1 MADDPRYKPCPE
13 CGQPKRQY
21 VACEHCGY
29 SFIAAEARKPK
40 PAPPP
45 VDTRPA
51 FSPQQEPRSKPRAK
65 VVIKSKKRRLRNES
79 APAVGMPQ
87 HVPQYGGK
95 VVVYDQGREVEE
107 EKPCASCERLV
118 MPVWLFRES
127 DRGLVYLCRS
137 CKDEAVQ
144 NRG

>member
-1 MADDPRYKPCPE
+1 MADDDPRYKPCPE

-45 VDTRPA
+45 PVARPP
-51 FSPQQEPRSKPRAK
+51 FNGQQEPRGKPRAK
-65 VVIKSKKRRLRNES
+65 VVVKSRKRRLRGEIVP
-79 APAVGMPQ
+79 PA
-87 HVPQYGGK
+87 VPQYGGK
-95 VVVYDQGREVEE
+95 VVVYDQGREVDA

-118 MPVWLFRES
+118 TPVWQFRES
-127 DRGLVYLCRS
+127 DRGPVYLCRV
-137 CKDEAVQ
+137 CKDEALQ